1 MTWLIMH
8 VRNLL
13 KHISIITFKIMDKKY
28 LKLTL
33 DKAQETYKNGN
44 AEVKKLLT
52 DLYGEEHFLSDIKD
66 RVNSYESA
74 CKITGRDVLDIDDFE
89 MYGDEAKR
97 MFARYKITTGIKA
110 INEGWKPDFDNTNQP
125 KYYIWMY
132 GKKNGFSSCV
142 DFSHFVFTYVG
153 SDLHI
158 ETNDKAKVIEK
169 VFRQE
174 YIDYLF

>member
-1 MTWLIMH
+1 
-8 VRNLL
+8 
-13 KHISIITFKIMDKKY
+13 MDKKY

-33 DKAQETYKNGN
+33 DKAQEAYKSGN
-44 AEVKKLLT
+44 TEIKKLLT

-66 RVNSYESA
+66 RVNSYESS
-74 CKITGRDVLDIDDFE
+74 CKITRRSVLDIDDFDI
-89 MYGDEAKR
+89 YGEEAKR
-97 MFARYKITTGIKA
+97 MFARHKITTGIKA
-110 INEGWKPDFDNTNQP
+110 INEGWYPDFDNTNQP

-132 GKKNGFSSCV
+132 GKKNGFSSV
-142 DFSHFVFTYVG
+142 VGGSYFIYAGVG
-153 SDLHI
+153 SDMHI